1 MLTQPVRK
9 LRSGT
14 CIWYAALSAGSNLLP
29 LKPHPLQDGEEPG
42 EERRVRNTQG
52 FPSGGDGQSPA
63 QKRREW
69 VGGILAQSV
78 PRSPAHSE
86 TCRYCP
92 WKGNPSPIW
101 GWVPELERILEEE
114 FIYYQ
119 NTVCT
124 VAFHKCL
131 PHRSCFSDFLRLV
144 GGVDPAGG
152 REKEPETPVVTQKL
166 AQNEL

>member
-69 VGGILAQSV
+69 VGGSWHRACQGHQRTLKHAGTV
-78 PRSPAHSE
+78 LGKE
-86 TCRYCP
+86 THP
-92 WKGNPSPIW
+92 PSGAGSQNWKGSWRRSLSTTRIQCAQWHFTSVFHTEAVSPT
-101 GWVPELERILEEE
+101 
-114 FIYYQ
+114 F
-119 NTVCT
+119 
-124 VAFHKCL
+124 
-131 PHRSCFSDFLRLV
+131 
-144 GGVDPAGG
+144 
-152 REKEPETPVVTQKL
+152 
-166 AQNEL
+166 